1 MAGGDSIVPVVNRL
15 AARFQNVVLT
25 QDWHPANHISFADNH
40 AGTQP
45 FSTVQLP
52 YGEQVLWP
60 RHCVQGTH
68 DAALHADLQV
78 DHAQLVIR
86 KGYHPQ
92 VDSYSAFAEADGTT
106 TGLAAYL
113 QARGMTHLYLC
124 GLATDYCVAWSA
136 LDARKAGFE
145 VSVVEDAC
153 CAIDLNGSLEQA
165 WRDMEAAGV
174 HRVQSYSL

>member
-40 AGTQP
+40 AGVQP